1 MEQVTIFTATF
12 NREKLLS
19 RLYNSLCSQTNKNFI
34 WLIVDDGS
42 IDSTETLV
50 QTWISEN
57 KISIR
62 YFKQNNFGKPMAH
75 NKGVELTKTELF
87 LCVDS
92 DDYLTQNTVEEVLQC
107 WKNAKKMM

>member
-42 IDSTETLV
+42 TDKTKEYIKE
-50 QTWISEN
+50 WINEKKNTN
-57 KISIR
+57 KILLSR
-62 YFKQNNFGKPMAH
+62 KFR
-75 NKGVELTKTELF
+75 
-87 LCVDS
+87 
-92 DDYLTQNTVEEVLQC
+92 
-107 WKNAKKMM
+107 